1 MERDF
6 EGKVVLVTGGA
17 RGLGR
22 AAARIFAK
30 RGASLFLVDV
40 LADTLEDTR
49 AELEA
54 LGAPCRA
61 HVADISKREA
71 CHGAVAAAV
80 EGFGGLDVLCNVA
93 ATLRFHHVVDVTQ
106 EDWERVMAVNLSAPF
121 YFSQAAI
128 PHLLARK
135 GNIVNVASQA
145 ASIGCAYIVPYSAS
159 KGALVQMTRS
169 MAMEFMNQ
177 PIRINAVAPGTMRT
191 DIGQGVTRPDDV
203 DLALMARYSG
213 VRPPSEP
220 EDVAELIVF
229 AASERARAI
238 HGALLTADGGVTA
251 G

>member
-6 EGKVVLVTGGA
+6 EGRVVLITGAA

-22 AAARIFAK
+22 ACARIFAA

-40 LADTLEDTR
+40 LEGQLAETR

-54 LGAPCRA
+54 AGAACRSMTC
-61 HVADISKREA
+61 DISRREA
-71 CHGAVAAAV
+71 CRAAV
-80 EGFGGLDVLCNVA
+80 DAAVDAFGGLDVLCNVA
-93 ATLRFHHVVDVTQ
+93 ATLRFHHVADVTQ
-106 EDWERVMAVNLSAPF
+106 EDWEKVLAVNLSAPF

-128 PHLLARK
+128 PHLLARN

-159 KGALVQMTRS
+159 KGAILQLTRS

-177 PIRINAVAPGTMRT
+177 PIRINSVAPGTMRT

-203 DLALMARYSG
+203 DLTLMARYSG
-213 VRPPSEP
+213 VRPPSEA

-229 AASERARAI
+229 TASDKARAI
-238 HGALLTADGGVTA
+238 HGAILHADGGVTA